1 VKSTVRQ
8 LAVTL
13 FSLALAGCNCGDDG
27 RTTDAGVDAGVCVPS
42 AVSMAVTTPNSFAC
56 HAKYT
61 ATFRVT
67 NGGCAPLT
75 VSALHITQTRTD
87 GGCAPGPFSS
97 QYLPTTASVSAGQ
110 TVTVLDLMGAPFC
123 CAGSG
128 CPADY
133 SCQYRFDFTADTSA
147 GMLTTSSAVGDLQLG
162 GCTELCP

>member
-1 VKSTVRQ
+1 VSVTVRA
-8 LAVTL
+8 LAAVA

-27 RTTDAGVDAGVCVPS
+27 RTNDAGVDAGACLPS
-42 AVSMAVTTPNSFAC
+42 EVSLAVTTPNSFAC

-75 VSALHITQTRTD
+75 VSALHVTQTRTD

-97 QYLPTTASVSAGQ
+97 QYVPATTSVSAGQ
-110 TVTVLDLMGAPFC
+110 TATVLDLTGAAFC
-123 CAGSG
+123 CTGSG
-128 CPADY
+128 CPTNY
-133 SCQYRFDFTADTSA
+133 TCQYRFDFTADTSA
-147 GMLTTSSAVGDLQLG
+147 GVLTASSALGDLQLG